1 MTDLLNNAPVVGM
14 KKRFPRSFGRY
25 ILERSLSRGGMGEVI
40 LAVAKGVN
48 RRCVIK
54 TIRGDL
60 IGDEEFVGRFADEA
74 KIMVRINH
82 DNIIRVFDAGKVD
95 TEYYIAMEFVYG
107 RDLGDVLDRA
117 YERGEPMP
125 TQLGLFMAAELLKG
139 LQYAHSL
146 TDERGRHMGLVHRD
160 ISPQNVLIGFDG
172 SIKLIDFGLARTEV
186 LPGRTQGAL
195 AVGKYGYMSPE
206 QARHENID
214 GRADIYSTGVMLFE
228 VFTGDR
234 LVDEQDQATLWQ
246 RVLSPKH
253 RAPRTVLST
262 LPKEIDELV
271 MTAVGVRPD
280 DRYRDAQQMLD
291 FIERVRRPES
301 NREAFIRY
309 LRYLYPKE
317 DFTPPPMPSF
327 EAGLVDQTHEEKSV
341 IIATSREGALSVF
354 GRGEL
359 PIEWTRQIATDDV
372 QRELR
377 RRRKASGRNY
387 GRKHAA
393 EGFERDRVI
402 TDTHET
408 EAGDVADI
416 DSRLLNKTNLKEHD
430 RAEPIVS
437 NLDAPTMVATFPVD
451 PRATASTQETKYT
464 RPPSP
469 TADVTPPAE
478 DTLQSAP
485 VMNLQE
491 PASTPYRDDE
501 MTVMMDAPPR
511 SFATP
516 SEPYEAEGG
525 DTPTRLSKAP
535 EPIVS
540 SPPSTPKVSAPPIA
554 NAPTRGRAIRELNRA
569 EPAREAPRETRR
581 NPKRDPAEQ
590 RAKRKQ
596 FAVHRQTVPT
606 NTAPERARRQRDPAE
621 NFESPS
627 PADRTV
633 PTHNSTTINYLLP
646 GAILMGLALC
656 VVIAIFIYRG

>member
-1 MTDLLNNAPVVGM
+1 MSDMLQNPPVIGM

-25 ILERSLSRGGMGEVI
+25 ILEKSLSRGGMGEVI

-48 RRCVIK
+48 QRCVIK

-60 IGDEEFVGRFADEA
+60 IGEEEFVGRFADEA
-74 KIMVRINH
+74 KIMVRISH

-95 TEYYIAMEFVYG
+95 SEYYIAMEFVYG

-125 TQLGLFMAAELLKG
+125 TQLGLFVTAQLLRG

-186 LPGRTQGAL
+186 LPARTQGAL

-206 QARHENID
+206 QARHEALD

-253 RAPRTVLST
+253 RSPRSVVPS
-262 LPKEIDELV
+262 LPREIDDLV
-271 MTAVGVRPD
+271 MRAVQVKAD
-280 DRYRDAQQMLD
+280 DRYRDAAHMLEVV
-291 FIERVRRPES
+291 ERIRRPES

-309 LRYLYPKE
+309 LRYLYPKV
-317 DFTPPPMPSF
+317 DFSPPPMSDLS
-327 EAGLVDQTHEEKSV
+327 AVADDGHEEKSV

-359 PIEWTRQIATDDV
+359 PIEWTRQISSQEV
-372 QRELR
+372 QRQLR
-377 RRRKASGRNY
+377 KRKAKSGRFY
-387 GRKHAA
+387 GRSPT
-393 EGFERDRVI
+393 GFERDRVV

-408 EAGDVADI
+408 EAGSI
-416 DSRLLNKTNLKEHD
+416 DQLDAAIVDETFSQ
-430 RAEPIVS
+430 AGISEPS
-437 NLDAPTMVATFPVD
+437 TGSLDAPTMVARMPS
-451 PRATASTQETKYT
+451 PGLAASTEETKFS

-469 TADVTPPAE
+469 TDDIGPGVDE
-478 DTLQSAP
+478 TLQSAP
-485 VMNLQE
+485 VMNLAAPSSQ
-491 PASTPYRDDE
+491 PYRDDE

-511 SFATP
+511 NFASP
-516 SEPYEAEGG
+516 SDPLDEGESN
-525 DTPTRLSKAP
+525 TPTRLSPSP
-535 EPIVS
+535 EPEVS
-540 SPPSTPKVSAPPIA
+540 EPPPPTPKVSAPVGATAPIPA
-554 NAPTRGRAIRELNRA
+554 ASTRGRAIRELNRS
-569 EPAREAPRETRR
+569 EGTPRETRR
-581 NPKRDPAEQ
+581 DQRRDPAEQ

-606 NTAPERARRQRDPAE
+606 SSEQTQPPRRDPAE
-621 NFESPS
+621 DFAPRPLDNTLPTTPS
-627 PADRTV
+627 R
-633 PTHNSTTINYLLP
+633 PTNYLIP
-646 GAILMGLALC
+646 GAILFGLAIC
-656 VVIAIFIYRG
+656 VVIAVLILRS

>member
-1 MTDLLNNAPVVGM
+1 MTDVLHNAPVVGM
-14 KKRFPRSFGRY
+14 KKRFPRSFGRF
-25 ILERSLSRGGMGEVI
+25 ILEKSLSRGGMGEVI

-48 RRCVIK
+48 QRCVIK

-82 DNIIRVFDAGKVD
+82 NNIIRVFDAGKVD
-95 TEYYIAMEFVYG
+95 SEYYIAMEFVYG

-206 QARHENID
+206 QARHEDID

-253 RAPRTVLST
+253 RAPRSVLST
-262 LPKEIDELV
+262 LPKEIDQLV
-271 MTAVGVRPD
+271 MTAVGVRAE
-280 DRYRDAQQMLD
+280 DRYRDAQEMLD

-309 LRYLYPKE
+309 LRFLYPKV
-317 DFTPPPMPSF
+317 DFNPPPMPSF
-327 EAGLVDQTHEEKSV
+327 DAGLVDQTHEEKSV

-359 PIEWTRQIATDDV
+359 PIEWTRQIGTDEV

-377 RRRKASGRNY
+377 RRRKASGRAY
-387 GRKHAA
+387 GRKASLS
-393 EGFERDRVI
+393 GFERDKII

-408 EAGDVADI
+408 EAGDVSAI
-416 DSRLLNKTNLKEHD
+416 DSRLTDATFVRE
-430 RAEPIVS
+430 AAPPEPIIS

-451 PRATASTQETKYT
+451 PRLNASTEETKYT

-469 TADVTPPAE
+469 TADVMPPPE
-478 DTLQSAP
+478 GPLKSAP
-485 VMNLQE
+485 VMNLGS
-491 PASTPYRDDE
+491 PSSTPYRDDE

-511 SFATP
+511 SFAAPT
-516 SEPYEAEGG
+516 EAIELEGS
-525 DTPTRLSKAP
+525 DTPTRLAPLP
-535 EPIVS
+535 EPEVS
-540 SPPSTPKVSAPPIA
+540 SSPAVPKISAA
-554 NAPTRGRAIRELNRA
+554 NTNAATRGRAIRELNRA
-569 EPAREAPRETRR
+569 DAPPEPRRGPR
-581 NPKRDPAEQ
+581 RDPAEQ

-606 NTAPERARRQRDPAE
+606 NTAPERPRRQRDPAE
-621 NFESPS
+621 TFEASNL
-627 PADRTV
+627 ADQTV
-633 PTHNSTTINYLLP
+633 PTRSPQSINYLLP
-646 GAILMGLALC
+646 GAILMGLAIC